1 MEVCIASVREGLE
14 IFEVGH
20 SRSAMARIASDRA
33 AANRAGCETSTPSV
47 SNGDILAF
55 NALVHA
61 VRGLVGHVCALARA
75 IERLDHAAEPGA
87 YLEE

>member
-1 MEVCIASVREGLE
+1 MQVCSRE
-14 IFEVGH
+14 
-20 SRSAMARIASDRA
+20 A
-33 AANRAGCETSTPSV
+33 AVLSTPSV